1 MDFVRRKLLLVTT
14 GTYVGLRMVTEY
26 TGRGLSLDELQW
38 P

>member
-1 MDFVRRKLLLVTT
+1 MDFVRRKLLLVTI

-26 TGRGLSLDELQW
+26 TERGISLDELQW

>member
-1 MDFVRRKLLLVTT
+1 MDFVRRKLLLVAI

-26 TGRGLSLDELQW
+26 TERGISLDELQW